1 MRPKHFVNTNHFRN
15 INRVWLHQNTQ
26 NPTSYQSTPISDV
39 FLCRLKIKQS
49 YCANCSP
56 YTNPTQ
62 GNDLTYPLRSNTLM
76 QESHL
81 QIPENIWCKRN
92 FNFICSQPAEE
103 MQLSRIVLFRTA
115 SHFKCSLLY
124 IGQHFSA
131 KSWNHQSPKWN
142 SQHTKPSWSTF
153 LPSLVWPLANL
164 VRSSDFCFPFISFFS
179 GLVWPDHWQPTQV
192 DDQLSYKS
200 SSVELSKKASG
211 CNRAKGQLAIG
222 KKEVCV
228 GTSLMSF

>member
-1 MRPKHFVNTNHFRN
+1 MCFGADLKSNKLIVLIVH
-15 INRVWLHQNTQ
+15 LTQ
-26 NPTSYQSTPISDV
+26 I
-39 FLCRLKIKQS
+39 LLKEH
-49 YCANCSP
+49 
-56 YTNPTQ
+56 
-62 GNDLTYPLRSNTLM
+62 DLSLPLRSITLM

-81 QIPENIWCKRN
+81 EISENIWCNKKN
-92 FNFICSQPAEE
+92 IFFCSVPAEE

-124 IGQHFSA
+124 IGQHSSD
-131 KSWNHQSPKWN
+131 KSWNRQSPKWN
-142 SQHTKPSWSTF
+142 SQHTKPCWSTF

-200 SSVELSKKASG
+200 SSVELSKKASR
-211 CNRAKGQLAIG
+211 CNCAKGQ
-222 KKEVCV
+222 
-228 GTSLMSF
+228 